1 MTRFRLIATGGTIA
15 SRRSAGGLLA
25 ETTGAQLLAAS
36 ELGALEVE
44 VDDFTTKGSYAFTLD
59 DLLAL
64 VRRVHDALAQGVDGV
79 VVTHGTDTM
88 EESAF
93 LLDLFHAD
101 PRPVVLTG
109 AQRPFDSPAPDGPA
123 NLAASFAVAG
133 SPQARALGP
142 LLVFDGL
149 AWQARGVRKVETLA
163 AAAFGAP
170 GRGPCLRVTHDR
182 VLPLGAQPRP
192 PAFDLDAVREL
203 PRVDVVAAY
212 AGADGA
218 LLEAAVA
225 AGAGGVVV
233 QALGAGNASPAM
245 TAAVARL
252 ADRGVPVAVCS
263 RAFSGPVAPMYGGGG
278 GADLER
284 AGAVFAS
291 DLSPWQARLLLSVS
305 IAHKP
310 EDPGAVL
317 RQWLQQEASAGAH
330 VRRMSDGARTSDQ
343 GAS

>member
-1 MTRFRLIATGGTIA
+1 MTRYRLIATGGTIA
-15 SRRSAGGLLA
+15 SRRSAHGLMALA
-25 ETTGAQLLAAS
+25 SGAELLTVS
-36 ELGALEVE
+36 GLGALDVE
-44 VDDFTTKGSYAFTLD
+44 VDNFTTKGSYAFTLA

-64 VRRVHDALAQGVDGV
+64 VRRTHDALAEGVDSV

-109 AQRPFDSPAPDGPA
+109 AQRPFDSPASDGPA
-123 NLAASFAVAG
+123 NLAAAFTVAG
-133 SPQARALGP
+133 SPRARALGP
-142 LLVFDGL
+142 LLVFDGR

-163 AAAFGAP
+163 AGAFEAP
-170 GRGPCLRVTHDR
+170 GRGPCLRVTHDG
-182 VLPLGAQPRP
+182 VLPLAVRSRP

-212 AGADGA
+212 AGCDGA
-218 LLEAAVA
+218 LLEAAAA

-233 QALGAGNASPAM
+233 QALGAGNTSAAM

-252 ADRGVPVAVCS
+252 IDRGIPVAVSS
-263 RAFSGPVAPMYGGGG
+263 RTFSGPVSPLYGGGG

-284 AGAVFAS
+284 AGAVFTG
-291 DLSPWQARLLLSVS
+291 DLSPWQARILLSVS

-317 RQWLQQEASAGAH
+317 RQWFQHEESARA
-330 VRRMSDGARTSDQ
+330 
-343 GAS
+343 